1 MSVLIDRIRGRLD
14 ALGLRPATAAKAA
27 GLHPDYLRNI
37 LDGKSL
43 SPRADKLAQLARVL
57 HCDLPFLLG
66 EGAPPAPPLPTA
78 GFDRATPAYMPL
90 REEPAAFGH
99 ADSPGGIQDQM
110 PIYGSADGGE
120 FGMTVTLTPIEFM
133 RRPEPLA
140 RVPGAFGLYMVGTT
154 MAPKYQPG
162 DLLLIHP
169 TRPAAPQ
176 DHVLAVRAVTSG
188 PADAMI
194 GCHLGRD
201 DEGAILLGRYA
212 PGLAP
217 IALPRSEGVWR
228 VQVIVGS
235 YDARR

>member
-1 MSVLIDRIRGRLD
+1 MSVLIDRIRARLD

-57 HCDLPFLLG
+57 QCDLPYLLG
-66 EGAPPAPPLPTA
+66 EGGAPAT
-78 GFDRATPAYMPL
+78 GFNRPGPAYMPL

-99 ADSPGGIQDQM
+99 AESPAGIDGQM
-110 PIYGSADGGE
+110 PIYGSAEGGT
-120 FGMTVTLTPIEFM
+120 FGMTVTFTPIEFV

-140 RVPGAFGLYMVGTT
+140 RVPGAFGLYMVGAA

-176 DHVLAVRAVTSG
+176 DHVLAVRGITSG
-188 PADAMI
+188 PADAAI
-194 GCHLGRD
+194 GRHLGRVD
-201 DEGAILLGRYA
+201 GGTIMLGQYA
-212 PGLAP
+212 GLAP
-217 IALPRSEGVWR
+217 IALPPNAGDWLI
-228 VQVIVGS
+228 QVIIGS

>member
-1 MSVLIDRIRGRLD
+1 MSVLIDRIRARLD
-14 ALGLRPATAAKAA
+14 AQGLKPATAAKAA

-57 HCDLPFLLG
+57 QCDLAYLLG
-66 EGAPPAPPLPTA
+66 QGGTPALAPPAG
-78 GFDRATPAYMPL
+78 GFDRPGPAYMAL

-99 ADSPGGIQDQM
+99 AESPANIDGQM
-110 PIYGSADGGE
+110 PIHGSAEGGL
-120 FGMTVTLTPIEFM
+120 FGMTVTFAPIEFV

-140 RVPGAFGLYMVGTT
+140 RVPGAFGLYMVGTA

-169 TRPAAPQ
+169 TRPATPQ
-176 DHVLAVRAVTSG
+176 DHVLAVRATPSG
-188 PADAMI
+188 VADAMI
-194 GCHLGRD
+194 GRHLGRD
-201 DEGAILLGRYA
+201 DGGTIMLGQYA
-212 PGLAP
+212 DGLAP
-217 IALPRSEGVWR
+217 IALPRNAGDWLI
-228 VQVIVGS
+228 QVIVGS